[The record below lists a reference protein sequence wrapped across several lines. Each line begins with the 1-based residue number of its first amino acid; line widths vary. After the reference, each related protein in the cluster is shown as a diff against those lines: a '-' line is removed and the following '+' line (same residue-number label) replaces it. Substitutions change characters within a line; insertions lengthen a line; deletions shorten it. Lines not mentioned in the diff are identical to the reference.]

1 MPGPDTVF
9 FLSDYGLADEFVGV
23 VHAVL
28 ADRAPTA
35 RVIDLGH
42 GVAPFDVGA
51 GAAML
56 ERTVDHLGAGVVL
69 AVVDPGVGGPR
80 RSVALEA
87 ARPDGA
93 RWFVGPDNGLLVGA
107 VERRG
112 GVALA
117 VELERAPIPGTFDGR
132 DVLAP
137 AAAALCGGRPL
148 RSLGTV
154 IEAASLIRL
163 PQAAVFEAGHLGHAA
178 LVSEVSWVDR
188 FGNVQLAARPDDLPD
203 AFGAQTVRVVHP
215 TREGAPSRPTPLRRV
230 GAFSELAADE
240 LGLLVDANGHW
251 SLVVNEGSAAERL
264 AVGRGSQLELGWPT
278 NPSPRPRPSKYDPR

>member
-28 ADRAPTA
+28 ADRAPSA

-51 GAAML
+51 GASML
-56 ERTVDHLGAGVVL
+56 ERAVDHLGLGVVL

-80 RSVALEA
+80 RCVALEA
-87 ARPDGA
+87 ARADGP

-117 VELERAPIPGTFDGR
+117 VELERPATPSTFDGR

-137 AAAALCGGRPL
+137 AVAALCGGQPL
-148 RSLGTV
+148 RALGAV
-154 IEAASLIRL
+154 IEGASLTRL
-163 PQAAVFEAGHLGHAA
+163 PQYHVFEHGSSDHTA

-188 FGNVQLAARPDDLPD
+188 FGNVQLAARPDYLL
-203 AFGAQTVRVVHP
+203 AVLGAQTVRVVHA
-215 TREGAPSRPTPLRRV
+215 TTDVVASLPLAVRRV

-240 LGLLVDANGHW
+240 LGLLVDANGHL
-251 SLVVNEGSAAERL
+251 SLVINEGSAAARL
-264 AVGRGSQLELGWPT
+264 DVRRGSQIELGWPT
-278 NPSPRPRPSKYDPR
+278 SPSPRPRPPRYDPR